1 MGTCTS
7 KHNDESELRIAELE
21 NYGMDQA
28 AKLIKLYKD
37 LEIEKKKTVVDTRH
51 IHDLTAKIEKLYEKY
66 DSDIFVYMDT
76 LEQIQDIT
84 KSALVVNR
92 PSSSSCHLVE

>member
-51 IHDLTAKIEKLYEKY
+51 IHDLTAKIEKLHEKY
-66 DSDIFVYMDT
+66 DTDIFVYMDKF
-76 LEQIQDIT
+76 EQINNIT
-84 KSALVVNR
+84 ESVLEVGR
-92 PSSSSCHLVE
+92 PSLSSYPAE